1 MTPLP
6 LLVSLLLAGAAPT
19 NAPPLREGD
28 CRWVHGRYA
37 IYNGSSLR
45 RIWIIGTRRIVALR
59 DEDAAVPPEIER
71 YQHGFASYGSFE
83 DALFGD
89 FFVCALEGSRPVR
102 MQHVR
107 LERTRN
113 LKFRSRPFPP
123 K

>member
-1 MTPLP
+1 MTALP
-6 LLVSLLLAGAAPT
+6 LLLSLLLAGAAPA
-19 NAPPLREGD
+19 NAPPAREGE

-45 RIWIIGTRRIVALR
+45 RIWIIGTRRIVALK
-59 DEDAAVPPEIER
+59 DDDAAVPPEIER
-71 YQHGFASYGSFE
+71 YQRGFASYGGFE

-89 FFVCALEGSRPVR
+89 FYVCALERSRPGH

-113 LKFRSRPFPP
+113 LKFRGQPFPP